1 MILYSTPPITFTY
14 LIKQLKKASN
24 AKTYLL
30 LKDIF
35 PQNAVD
41 LDLLKMGG
49 ILYKYFRKKEKILY
63 NISDYIGCM
72 SPANLNYVLDKN
84 PEIDKKKLEVNP
96 NSIDVKENV
105 LKFNSDL
112 YNKYKIPKN
121 KVIFIFGGNLGIP
134 QGIDYLKANIEYC
147 KSIKDAFF
155 LIIGDGTEYNKL
167 RNWIRTSE
175 TPNVVLIKELPKS
188 EYDDIIKLSH
198 VGLIFLNPHFT
209 IPNFPS
215 RILTYMQNRLPVICA
230 TDLVTDIGE
239 IVVNN
244 NFGFKCLTSDKKSF
258 FDHLPKT
265 AFALSNIDDK
275 NGPVLLQNT
284 VAKKCTYAL
293 KSYADYKAQ
302 ILESQLSGLLLKIN
316 GHEVWVKLIGTFN
329 AYNLLAIYGTAI
341 ELGMESLEALRLLS
355 ELESVSGRFQYIVS
369 AANITAIVDYAHT
382 PDALENVLKTI
393 NDIRTKNEQLI
404 TVVGCGGNRDKT
416 KRPIMGGI
424 ASDLSDKAILTSD
437 NPRNEDAE
445 VIISEMEQGVAPQ
458 NFKRILSITD
468 RKQAIKTAC
477 QLAQPN
483 DIILIA
489 GKGHE
494 TYQEINGV
502 RHDFD
507 DMKIVKELLEQL
519 HK

>member
-1 MILYSTPPITFTY
+1 VSI
-14 LIKQLKKASN
+14 
-24 AKTYLL
+24 
-30 LKDIF
+30 LKDI
-35 PQNAVD
+35 
-41 LDLLKMGG
+41 
-49 ILYKYFRKKEKILY
+49 LYKVAIEAVKGSTEITIGKIDFDSRKIAQ
-63 NISDYIGCM
+63 NDVFVAIRGTISDGHEFIAKAIELGATAIVCDILPETIAEGITYIQVRDTNTALAVM
-72 SPANLNYVLDKN
+72 AANYFDHPSRKLQLVGVTGTNGKTTIASLLYQLY
-84 PEIDKKKLEVNP
+84 KKAGYKVGLLSTVKIMVDEVEYKATHTTP
-96 NSIDVKENV
+96 DSITIN
-105 LKFNSDL
+105 
-112 YNKYKIPKN
+112 
-121 KVIFIFGGNLGIP
+121 
-134 QGIDYLKANIEYC
+134 QYLATMIAEGVEYC
-147 KSIKDAFF
+147 FMEVSSHGIHQKR
-155 LIIGDGTEYNKL
+155 TEGLHFVGGVFTN
-167 RNWIRTSE
+167 
-175 TPNVVLIKELPKS
+175 
-188 EYDDIIKLSH
+188 LSH
-198 VGLIFLNPHFT
+198 DHLDYH
-209 IPNFPS
+209 
-215 RILTYMQNRLPVICA
+215 A
-230 TDLVTDIGE
+230 TFAEYRDV
-239 IVVNN
+239 
-244 NFGFKCLTSDKKSF
+244 KKSF

-316 GHEVWVKLIGTFN
+316 GNEVWVKLIGTFN

-341 ELGMESLEALRLLS
+341 ELGMENLEALRLLS

-369 AANITAIVDYAHT
+369 ESNITAIVDYAHT

-404 TVVGCGGNRDKT
+404 TVVGCGGNRDKA
-416 KRPIMGGI
+416 KRPVMGGI

-437 NPRNEDAE
+437 NPRNEDAT

-494 TYQEINGV
+494 TYQEIEGV